1 MEQFVYGFL
10 TAGVLAIL
18 ILPWFFWEMEDRR
31 KENRSKYAWEKQ
43 QNEPESQNEV
53 EEVNTQDLFIET
65 LTRLG
70 CKYKF
75 DEESE
80 RRIHF
85 DYQGEHFFA
94 DINTNSSFVHLFD
107 TFWLEVELYKTDE
120 VSRLRKAI
128 NTANQSEL
136 VTTLFTI
143 DDDEKSMYVHSH
155 YSFIF
160 RKNIPDLDDYLKAI
174 LYSFFEAHRTIT
186 SEASILREMEKS
198 V

>member
-1 MEQFVYGFL
+1 MEVLLGYAMVCGVVFVVTLCVY
-10 TAGVLAIL
+10 
-18 ILPWFFWEMEDRR
+18 
-31 KENRSKYAWEKQ
+31 SWEKW
-43 QNEPESQNEV
+43 QNNKKQETLVANRDTQ

-65 LTRLG
+65 LTRIG
-70 CKYKF
+70 CKYNV
-75 DEESE
+75 DEESD

-85 DYQGEHFFA
+85 DYQGEHFFV

-174 LYSFFEAHRTIT
+174 LYSFFEVHRNVTT
-186 SEASILREMEKS
+186 EVSILREMEKS

>member
-10 TAGVLAIL
+10 TAGILAIL
-18 ILPWFFWEMEDRR
+18 ILPWLFWGMEDQR
-31 KENRSKYAWEKQ
+31 KDTHSKYAWERQ
-43 QNEPESQNEV
+43 QNEPETQDDV
-53 EEVNTQDLFIET
+53 EEFKTQDLFVET
-65 LTRLG
+65 LTKIG
-70 CKYKF
+70 CQYKV
-75 DEESE
+75 DEESD

-85 DYQGEHFFA
+85 DYQGEHFFV

-174 LYSFFEAHRTIT
+174 LYSFFEVHRNVTT
-186 SEASILREMEKS
+186 EVSILREMEKS

>member
-43 QNEPESQNEV
+43 SNEPESQNEV
-53 EEVNTQDLFIET
+53 EEVNAQDLFIET
-65 LTRLG
+65 LTKIG
-70 CKYKF
+70 CQYKV
-75 DEESE
+75 DEESD

-94 DINTNSSFVHLFD
+94 DINEGISFVHLYD
-107 TFWLEVELYKTDE
+107 TYWLEVELNKTDE
-120 VSRLRKAI
+120 VSRLKKAI
-128 NTANQSEL
+128 NTANQSVP

-143 DDDEKSMYVHSH
+143 DDDDKCMYVHSR
-155 YSFIF
+155 YSFVF
-160 RKNIPDLDDYLKAI
+160 GKNIPSLDDYLKAI
-174 LYSFFEAHRTIT
+174 LYYFFEAHRIVAT
-186 SEASILREMEKS
+186 EANATGTGE
-198 V
+198 

>member
-43 QNEPESQNEV
+43 SNEPESQNEV
-53 EEVNTQDLFIET
+53 EEVNAQDLFIET
-65 LTRLG
+65 LTKIG
-70 CKYKF
+70 CKYKV
-75 DEESE
+75 DEDSD

-94 DINTNSSFVHLFD
+94 DTNKGSSFVHLYD
-107 TFWLEVELYKTDE
+107 TYWLEVELYQTDE

-160 RKNIPDLDDYLKAI
+160 MKNIPDLDDYLKAI
-174 LYSFFEAHRTIT
+174 LYSFFEVHRSVTT
-186 SEASILREMEKS
+186 EVSILREMEKS